1 MREWCYVYLTCAQR
15 TLCCLWSLR
24 VECECVSRESH
35 IQAVSAWQGCHG
47 AGSCDICMR
56 VRLNGRRSLIAL
68 SSLVCVLDSY
78 SSEIGS
84 QCPGLSVCCELDR
97 DRESKNTLRYNW
109 ALGRL
114 RLALGS
120 CSCLGLQIGLNCTN
134 VKSIAIP
141 YDTKNKDEATEQVIY
156 PPTVAT

>member
-1 MREWCYVYLTCAQR
+1 MVLRVPHVR
-15 TLCCLWSLR
+15 TADVVLSLR

-97 DRESKNTLRYNW
+97 DRESKKILCATTGVW

-120 CSCLGLQIGLNCTN
+120 CIMFRFT
-134 VKSIAIP
+134 
-141 YDTKNKDEATEQVIY
+141 D
-156 PPTVAT
+156 